1 MSLLQKAVETY
12 DAHASLAGVVKNT
25 VPIGTDGKAAKEAYQ
40 PLAPIGHTITSADIE
55 ITLDGEGHFCRA
67 RQVDRKEPKIILPVT
82 EDSAGRTSTP
92 AAHPLC
98 EQVGYLSGRDERK
111 FTLYVE
117 QLREWSESEYSH
129 PMLWPIV
136 RYVEGG
142 PCWRILPPAA
152 SKK

>member
-55 ITLDGEGHFCRA
+55 ITLDGDIVKHVEFVGGS
-67 RQVDRKEPKIILPVT
+67 LPST
-82 EDSAGRTSTP
+82 WSSCGNGRSPNTP
-92 AAHPLC
+92 IPC
-98 EQVGYLSGRDERK
+98 SGPSFAMWR
-111 FTLYVE
+111 
-117 QLREWSESEYSH
+117 
-129 PMLWPIV
+129 
-136 RYVEGG
+136 GG